1 PQVCFWA
8 FRHNRWVGLIIFLG
22 IFLNFI

>member
-1 PQVCFWA
+1 VCFWA

>member
-1 PQVCFWA
+1 A

>member
-1 PQVCFWA
+1 WA